1 MNDIKNWLKLTTTK
15 NIGRAK
21 AKKLI
26 DLFGKPMNFLGDNA
40 CVLKDVDF
48 LSSSI
53 KNELANDTYNFDW
66 QKISDLILKYGI
78 KFISILDDNYPK
90 LLNNIY
96 APPLFLF
103 YRGNWNIDIFRKCIA
118 IVGTRK
124 ASAYGQ
130 IMTKN
135 IGSELAR
142 SGFTIVSGLAY
153 GIDTLAHFSAVENNM
168 PTIAVMGTGCD
179 QIYPGRN
186 QGLADKILEDG
197 LLISEYIPGSKP
209 EKWNFPNRNR
219 LISGLSL
226 GTFVIEG
233 SKKSGA
239 LLTSKFALE
248 QNRDVFALPGDINRE
263 ESKGPNYLIKL
274 GAKIVTCSQDIL
286 EEYDLVPVIKD
297 KVFPKLNKE
306 ENFIY
311 NLILDN
317 KPEIHFD
324 DLFVKSKLSIGE
336 LSMMLLSLELK
347 SVIKNIPGN
356 KIVAMY

>member
-1 MNDIKNWLKLTTTK
+1 MVIIKNWLKLFTTK
-15 NIGRAK
+15 EVGTVK
-21 AKKLI
+21 ARKLI
-26 DLFGKPMNFLGDNA
+26 DLFGEPNNFIGENA
-40 CVLKDVDF
+40 DILKDVDY
-48 LSSSI
+48 LSPKI
-53 KNELANDTYNFDW
+53 KTELASEKLNFDW
-66 QKISDLILKYGI
+66 QKISDLISKYEI
-78 KFISILDDNYPK
+78 KFITILDDEYPN
-90 LLNNIY
+90 LLKNIY
-96 APPLFLF
+96 DPPLFLF
-103 YRGNWNIDIFRKCIA
+103 YRGIWKKELFRRCLA

-124 ASAYGQ
+124 ASTYGK

-135 IGSELAR
+135 IGSDLAR
-142 SGFTIVSGLAY
+142 TGFTLVSGLAY
-153 GIDTLAHFSAVENNM
+153 GIDTLAHFSAVENNS

-186 QGLADKILEDG
+186 KELANKILENG
-197 LLISEYIPGSKP
+197 LLISEYLPGSKP

-219 LISGLSL
+219 IISGLSL

-263 ESKGPNYLIKL
+263 EAKGPNYLIKL

-286 EEYDLVPVIKD
+286 EEYDLIPVTQD
-297 KVFPKLNKE
+297 KVFPDLIGKE
-306 ENFIY
+306 EFLY

-324 DLFVKSKLSIGE
+324 TLFLKSKLSIGE
-336 LSMMLLSLELK
+336 FSTILLSLELK

-356 KIVAMY
+356 KIVPLY